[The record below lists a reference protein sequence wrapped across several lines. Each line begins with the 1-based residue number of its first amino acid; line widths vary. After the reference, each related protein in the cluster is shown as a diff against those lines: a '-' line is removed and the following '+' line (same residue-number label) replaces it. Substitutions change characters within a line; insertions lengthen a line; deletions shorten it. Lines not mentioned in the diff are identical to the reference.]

1 MAGKTQKRGSAV
13 LASSVVIAAAGGF
26 LFYSAALYRGPVDH
40 GKVLHAHFNSAN
52 GLRVGADV
60 DLAGVAVGRVQAIRL
75 DPVSQMADVTFT
87 VDAALS
93 LPQDTAAGIGAPSM
107 TSDNA
112 LQLKPG
118 HDARALDAGGLIQ
131 DTQDQLSLEQ
141 QVSNYIF
148 GGGGLG
154 Q

>member
-1 MAGKTQKRGSAV
+1 M
-13 LASSVVIAAAGGF
+13 ASSVVIAAAGAF
-26 LFYSAALYRGPVDH
+26 LFYAAALYRGPVQH
-40 GKVLHAHFNSAN
+40 GNLLHARFNSAN
-52 GLRVGADV
+52 GLHVGADV
-60 DLAGVAVGRVQAIRL
+60 DLAGVAVGRVQSIRL
-75 DPVSQMADVTFT
+75 DPASQMADVAFT
-87 VDAALS
+87 VDEKLALPS
-93 LPQDTAAGIGAPSM
+93 DTAAGIGAPSM

-118 HDARALDAGGLIQ
+118 HSPKLLGVNGSIN